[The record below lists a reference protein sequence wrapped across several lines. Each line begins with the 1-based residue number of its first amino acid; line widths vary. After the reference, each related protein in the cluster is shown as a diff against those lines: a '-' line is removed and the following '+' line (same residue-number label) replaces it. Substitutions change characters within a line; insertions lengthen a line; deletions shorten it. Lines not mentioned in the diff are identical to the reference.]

1 MTYDILDKS
10 NYLKGLLLLCRKDN
24 LVAKE
29 EKDILIS
36 IGKELG
42 FEKRFCENAV
52 KEIMENEYIIDL
64 PPKFSNKELAEKF
77 LEDGV
82 RLAMA
87 DKCLHLFEL
96 QWLAQTAEINEIENS
111 KIDELFKKYVDEN
124 HIELPYQEEI
134 PKISA

>member
-1 MTYDILDKS
+1 MTFDIRDKS
-10 NYLKGLLLLCRKDN
+10 TYLKGLLLLCRKDN

-29 EKDILIS
+29 EKDLLVS

-52 KEIMENEYIIDL
+52 KEIMENQYIIDE
-64 PPKFSNKELAEKF
+64 PPKFSNQEIAEKF

-82 RLAMA
+82 KIAMA
-87 DKCLHLFEL
+87 DNNLHLFEL
-96 QWLAQTAEINEIENS
+96 QWLAQTAKINNVDNS
-111 KIDELFKKYVDEN
+111 KIDELFKKYVEEN
-124 HIELPYQEEI
+124 DVKFPFVEEA

>member
-1 MTYDILDKS
+1 MNYDILDKS

-29 EKDILIS
+29 EKEILIS
-36 IGKELG
+36 IGKDLG

-52 KEIMENEYIIDL
+52 KEIMENEYIIDV

-96 QWLAQTAEINEIENS
+96 QWLAQTAEINEIDSS
-111 KIDELFKKYVDEN
+111 KIDELFKTYVEDN
-124 HIELPYQEEI
+124 HVSLPFVEEA

>member
-1 MTYDILDKS
+1 MDYGILDKS

-29 EKDILIS
+29 EKDILVS

-52 KEIMENEYIIDL
+52 KEIMENEYIIDE
-64 PPKFSNKELAEKF
+64 PPKFTQKEIAEKF

-82 RLAMA
+82 KIAMA

-96 QWLAQTAEINEIENS
+96 QWLAQTAEINNVDNS
-111 KIDELFKKYVDEN
+111 KIDELFQKYVEDN
-124 HIELPYQEEI
+124 KVRLPFVEEA

>member
-1 MTYDILDKS
+1 MNYDILDKS

-29 EKDILIS
+29 EKEILVS

-52 KEIMENEYIIDL
+52 QEIMENEYIIDV

-96 QWLAQTAEINEIENS
+96 QWLAQTAEINNVDNS
-111 KIDELFKKYVDEN
+111 KIDELFKKYMADN
-124 HIELPYQEEI
+124 YAELSFVEETT
-134 PKISA
+134 KISA